1 MATTDMTLLIA
12 AMDDQQVEQLLALFS
27 DEELTVSMAPR
38 TGLLMQTVKDCFE
51 TDFHLG
57 EVLVTE
63 ASVHF
68 RGIEGYAMVLGE
80 SPRKALA
87 RAASDAV
94 LRFDQTTGIKS
105 RLLDLLE
112 REEVLQKKQQAENAA
127 LVAATKVSFDLM
139 PGA

>member
-1 MATTDMTLLIA
+1 MAITDMTLLIA

-27 DEELTVSMAPR
+27 DEELTVSMPPR

-63 ASVHF
+63 ASVRF

-94 LRFDQTTGIKS
+94 LRFEQPTGIKS

>member
-12 AMDDQQVEQLLALFS
+12 AMDDQNVEKLLALFS

-63 ASVHF
+63 ARVCF
-68 RGIEGYAMVLGE
+68 RGVEGYAMVLGE
-80 SPRKALA
+80 SPRRALA
-87 RAASDAV
+87 RAASDAL
-94 LRFDQTTGIKS
+94 LRFDQPIAVKS
-105 RLLDLLE
+105 RLIDLLVQ
-112 REEVLQKKQQAENAA
+112 EEALQNKQQAENAA